1 MMNEFS
7 RRKFLGTGGAALA
20 AATVTTPAM
29 ALTEAAAR
37 RLVDQVV
44 ADINRVI
51 SSGKSLGGM
60 ISDFE
65 RIFRS
70 YADVNII
77 ARSTLGADSRRA
89 SPAQLRAYTDAFR
102 GYIARKYGK
111 RFREFQGGEIVV
123 RSVRRARSWQEVI
136 STVKLPGKQ
145 PFEVKFL
152 VSDKSGSDKFFDMI
166 IEGISLR
173 LTERDEIGA
182 MLDQRGGDINAL
194 ISDLKRAG

>member
-1 MMNEFS
+1 MNEFS